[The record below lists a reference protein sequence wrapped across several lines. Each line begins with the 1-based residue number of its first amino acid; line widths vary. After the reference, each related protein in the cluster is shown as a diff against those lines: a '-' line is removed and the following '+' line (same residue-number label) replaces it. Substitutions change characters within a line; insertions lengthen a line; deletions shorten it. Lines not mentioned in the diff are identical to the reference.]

1 MKTIGDKIE
10 ALNTVGVQGVE
21 TLSPAF
27 IAAQFGSLVS
37 DIGVDALEIGTLGRA
52 AVVISVAAMTAGL
65 ARGKTAPE
73 AFAAAKQYV
82 AISAAPG
89 LGHGHGPLNHLVSP
103 WDERTWVKNAEDAE
117 GLYHD

>member
-27 IAAQFGSLVS
+27 ITGQFESVVS
-37 DIGVDALEIGTLGRA
+37 DIGLNTLKIGMLGTA
-52 AVVISVAAMTAGL
+52 AVVVSVAAMTACL

-73 AFAAAKQYV
+73 AFASAKQYA

-89 LGHGHGPLNHLVSP
+89 LWPRPRPPQSSRLTV
-103 WDERTWVKNAEDAE
+103 R
-117 GLYHD
+117 

>member
-37 DIGVDALEIGTLGRA
+37 DIGVDTLEIGMLGTA
-52 AVVISVAAMTAGL
+52 AVVVSVAAMTAGL

-73 AFAAAKQYV
+73 AFAAAKQYA

-103 WDERTWVKNAEDAE
+103 WDEPNWVKNAEDAE